1 MAVDEFRLRGVVA
14 DELQDLVLE
23 SSDVEEFLRELSR
36 YAAEALSRAGRPVLC
51 AVTVTRRKK
60 PAATAAS
67 DPEAFAM
74 DEIQNEAGDGPCL
87 AAMRELRTIYVR
99 DLAVDREWPV
109 FSHAAASRG
118 YRSILGVPVDLGDQ
132 TRAALNLYA
141 ESPSAFGSDDI
152 TQAEQFAQQAS
163 KALRLALRIGKLHDA
178 RDSLAAAMESR
189 TVIDMAV
196 GAIMAQNRCTPE
208 RAFEILK
215 VASNTR
221 NIKLRDVAATV
232 IAAIG
237 GMAPVETHFEE

>member
-1 MAVDEFRLRGVVA
+1 MAVDEFRLRSVVA

-36 YAAEALSRAGRPVLC
+36 YAAETLSRTERPVLC

-74 DEIQNEAGDGPCL
+74 DKIQNEAGDGPCL

-99 DLAVDREWPV
+99 DLAADSEWPA

-132 TRAALNLYA
+132 ARAALNLYA
-141 ESPSAFGSDDI
+141 ESPSAFSPDDI
-152 TQAEQFAQQAS
+152 SQAEHFAQQAS
-163 KALRLALRIGKLHDA
+163 KALRLVLRIGRLHDA
-178 RDSLAAAMESR
+178 RDSLAAAMEAR

-196 GAIMAQNRCTPE
+196 GAIMAQNRCSPE
-208 RAFEILK
+208 QAFEILK
-215 VASNTR
+215 DASNTR
-221 NIKLRDVAATV
+221 NIKLRDVAAAV

-237 GMAPVETHFEE
+237 GTADVETHFEE